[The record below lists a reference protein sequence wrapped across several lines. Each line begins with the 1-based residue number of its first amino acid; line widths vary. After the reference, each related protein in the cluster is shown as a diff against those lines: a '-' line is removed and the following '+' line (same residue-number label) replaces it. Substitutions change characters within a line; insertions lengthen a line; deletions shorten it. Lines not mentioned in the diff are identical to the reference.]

1 MAHDIYITT
10 KNFYLEITAY
20 APLDTL
26 LVFYEIH
33 TSISLEMSYSQSA
46 KVERCTNPVNYSCC
60 QSFWTLYKTDGQDDS
75 ELFVITD

>member
-20 APLDTL
+20 APLDMP

-46 KVERCTNPVNYSCC
+46 QVERRTNPVN
-60 QSFWTLYKTDGQDDS
+60 
-75 ELFVITD
+75 